1 MEGRKINNIS
11 TFTYGKYITTE
22 KVSFRGGYEFN
33 QGDTL
38 KGRVI
43 KEDSQSNKVTIK
55 LTNGMEI
62 EAELQGEVDL
72 KGGLLNFEVAELKDN
87 MLFLKLTANNT
98 EIINEEIAKESIDE
112 IMNFILKE
120 GLKKEDYNML
130 KAMVKYNI
138 PLTRE
143 NITTVKSIMEFSDKM
158 NNNPVEIKNFINSYL
173 NSRDIAA
180 NSKEGVYVS
189 QKLYEFFEA
198 FSKTD
203 LQEVLLFL
211 ENDIEFT
218 KENLESFNKL
228 FNNENAMEKVI
239 NEVNEKLGNAIAIE
253 DNTLNREILEKTL
266 NQEYS
271 KDVIEYKNNS
281 NNDINDMKEVNDI
294 KEIKNINDIKDI
306 KDIKNINDIK
316 DIKNINDIKD
326 IKDIKDNSINNIS
339 ILSKSSTGKTIQATL
354 IKESSKDNIVKE
366 SILKDS
372 IINDG
377 SKSEFFME
385 DDVKEIIKVLKNEN
399 KSMVN
404 ENKSELNINKEVLRE
419 SILKHKGKEVR
430 LNDAEAKLL
439 EVIINKDEIK
449 DKEINFIKNLFNSVE
464 SRQKGEEK
472 ELKSNDIRENIFNIS
487 KDLSKNITEKSE
499 GAKEVIRN
507 IISNL
512 KESDENSSQ
521 ILNIMKNSINDLK
534 LFNKINDQYYC
545 LDVPIN
551 FKENEY
557 PCKLIIKDDRKEGKS
572 IDSSNFKVAISVKTV
587 KLGTVDALLNVKNR
601 NIDLQL
607 KCDKSVM
614 NLFVISKEKL
624 KEIVESSGFSTKIEI
639 VERTEELQLSS
650 CREFFNDNNIAAVDI
665 TV

>member
-11 TFTYGKYITTE
+11 AFTYGKYIRTQ
-22 KVSFRGGYEFN
+22 KIGFKGNYDFK

-38 KGRVI
+38 KGIVV
-43 KEDSQSNKVTIK
+43 KHDAESNEVTIK

-62 EAELQGEVDL
+62 EAEIQGDVEL
-72 KGGLLNFEVAELKDN
+72 KGGILKFEVTEFKDN
-87 MLFLKLTANNT
+87 TLFLKLSDNKADVIQGEASKKIT
-98 EIINEEIAKESIDE
+98 DE
-112 IMNFILKE
+112 IMNFIIKE

-143 NITTVKSIMEFSDKM
+143 NITTVKSVLEFSGKM
-158 NNNPVEIKNFINSYL
+158 NNNPQEIKSFINTYL
-173 NSRDIAA
+173 NSRDIVV
-180 NSKEGVYVS
+180 NSREGLQIA
-189 QKLYEFFEA
+189 QKLYEFFKA
-198 FSKTD
+198 FSKAD

-211 ENDIEFT
+211 ENNIEFT
-218 KENLESFNKL
+218 KENLDSFNKL
-228 FNNENAMEKVI
+228 FNSENTMEKVI
-239 NEVNEKLGNAIAIE
+239 DAVNEEIGKAIAIE
-253 DNTLNREILEKTL
+253 EELLSENTVEQSLKQITL
-266 NQEYS
+266 KNGDEYTG
-271 KDVIEYKNNS
+271 KGKGT
-281 NNDINDMKEVNDI
+281 EV
-294 KEIKNINDIKDI
+294 
-306 KDIKNINDIK
+306 
-316 DIKNINDIKD
+316 
-326 IKDIKDNSINNIS
+326 
-339 ILSKSSTGKTIQATL
+339 GKTIMATL
-354 IKESSKDNIVKE
+354 VKESSKSHSINDNIVKDIIKNH
-366 SILKDS
+366 SIT
-372 IINDG
+372 
-377 SKSEFFME
+377 
-385 DDVKEIIKVLKNEN
+385 DDDAKEIIKLMKNDSNYVMSKETLKENILKHTGREVVLNDVEA
-399 KSMVN
+399 KSL
-404 ENKSELNINKEVLRE
+404 EAIINKEV
-419 SILKHKGKEVR
+419 
-430 LNDAEAKLL
+430 
-439 EVIINKDEIK
+439 IK
-449 DKEINFIKNLFNSVE
+449 DKDINFIKSLFNNIESKQISVA
-464 SRQKGEEK
+464 K
-472 ELKSNDIRENIFNIS
+472 ELESNDIRENIFNIS
-487 KDLSKNITEKSE
+487 KNLAKNVTEKSE

-507 IISNL
+507 IISSL
-512 KESDENSSQ
+512 KESNGNSTQ

>member
-326 IKDIKDNSINNIS
+326 IKNINDIKDIKDNSINNIS

-354 IKESSKDNIVKE
+354 IKESSKDNI
-366 SILKDS
+366 
-372 IINDG
+372 INDG
-377 SKSEFFME
+377 VKSDFFME

-419 SILKHKGKEVR
+419 SILKHTGKEVR

>member
-198 FSKTD
+198 FSKTN

-211 ENDIEFT
+211 ENGIEFT
-218 KENLESFNKL
+218 KENLESF
-228 FNNENAMEKVI
+228 
-239 NEVNEKLGNAIAIE
+239 
-253 DNTLNREILEKTL
+253 
-266 NQEYS
+266 Y
-271 KDVIEYKNNS
+271 
-281 NNDINDMKEVNDI
+281 
-294 KEIKNINDIKDI
+294 
-306 KDIKNINDIK
+306 
-316 DIKNINDIKD
+316 
-326 IKDIKDNSINNIS
+326 
-339 ILSKSSTGKTIQATL
+339 
-354 IKESSKDNIVKE
+354 
-366 SILKDS
+366 
-372 IINDG
+372 
-377 SKSEFFME
+377 
-385 DDVKEIIKVLKNEN
+385 
-399 KSMVN
+399 
-404 ENKSELNINKEVLRE
+404 
-419 SILKHKGKEVR
+419 
-430 LNDAEAKLL
+430 
-439 EVIINKDEIK
+439 
-449 DKEINFIKNLFNSVE
+449 
-464 SRQKGEEK
+464 
-472 ELKSNDIRENIFNIS
+472 
-487 KDLSKNITEKSE
+487 
-499 GAKEVIRN
+499 
-507 IISNL
+507 
-512 KESDENSSQ
+512 
-521 ILNIMKNSINDLK
+521 
-534 LFNKINDQYYC
+534 
-545 LDVPIN
+545 
-551 FKENEY
+551 
-557 PCKLIIKDDRKEGKS
+557 
-572 IDSSNFKVAISVKTV
+572 
-587 KLGTVDALLNVKNR
+587 
-601 NIDLQL
+601 
-607 KCDKSVM
+607 
-614 NLFVISKEKL
+614 
-624 KEIVESSGFSTKIEI
+624 
-639 VERTEELQLSS
+639 
-650 CREFFNDNNIAAVDI
+650 
-665 TV
+665 

>member
-1 MEGRKINNIS
+1 MEGWKINNIS

-98 EIINEEIAKESIDE
+98 EVINEEIAKESIDE

-198 FSKTD
+198 FSKTN

-211 ENDIEFT
+211 ENGIEFT

-228 FNNENAMEKVI
+228 FNNENAMEKVV

-266 NQEYS
+266 KQEYS
-271 KDVIEYKNNS
+271 KDVIDYKNNS
-281 NNDINDMKEVNDI
+281 NNDINDMKEVKDI
-294 KEIKNINDIKDI
+294 KNINDINDIKDI

-316 DIKNINDIKD
+316 DIKDITD
-326 IKDIKDNSINNIS
+326 TNINNIS

-354 IKESSKDNIVKE
+354 IKESSKDNI
-366 SILKDS
+366 
-372 IINDG
+372 INDG
-377 SKSEFFME
+377 AKSDFFME

-404 ENKSELNINKEVLRE
+404 ENKSELNINKEILRE
-419 SILKHKGKEVR
+419 SILKHTGKEVR

-499 GAKEVIRN
+499 EAKEVIRN

>member
-326 IKDIKDNSINNIS
+326 IKDNSINNIS

-354 IKESSKDNIVKE
+354 IKESSKDNI
-366 SILKDS
+366 
-372 IINDG
+372 INDG
-377 SKSEFFME
+377 VKSDFFME

-419 SILKHKGKEVR
+419 SILKHTGKEVR

-512 KESDENSSQ
+512 KESNGNSTQ
-521 ILNIMKNSINDLK
+521 ILNIMKSSINDLK

>member
-1 MEGRKINNIS
+1 M
-11 TFTYGKYITTE
+11 
-22 KVSFRGGYEFN
+22 SFRGGYEFN

-98 EIINEEIAKESIDE
+98 EVINEEIAKESIDE

-198 FSKTD
+198 FSKTN

-281 NNDINDMKEVNDI
+281 NNDINDMKEVKDI
-294 KEIKNINDIKDI
+294 KDIKNINDIKDI

-316 DIKNINDIKD
+316 DIKNIND

-354 IKESSKDNIVKE
+354 IKESSKDNI
-366 SILKDS
+366 
-372 IINDG
+372 INDG
-377 SKSEFFME
+377 AKSDFFME

-404 ENKSELNINKEVLRE
+404 ENKSELNINKEILRE
-419 SILKHKGKEVR
+419 SILKHTGKEVR

-464 SRQKGEEK
+464 SKQKGEEK

>member
-11 TFTYGKYITTE
+11 AFTYGKYIRTQ
-22 KVSFRGGYEFN
+22 KIGFKGNYDFK

-38 KGRVI
+38 KGIVV
-43 KEDSQSNKVTIK
+43 KHDAESNEVTIK

-62 EAELQGEVDL
+62 EAEIQGDVEL
-72 KGGLLNFEVAELKDN
+72 KGGILKFEVTEFKDN
-87 MLFLKLTANNT
+87 TLFLKLSDNKADVIQGEASKKIT
-98 EIINEEIAKESIDE
+98 DE
-112 IMNFILKE
+112 IMNFIIKE

-143 NITTVKSIMEFSDKM
+143 NITTVKSVLEFSGKM
-158 NNNPVEIKNFINSYL
+158 NNNPQEIKSFINTYL
-173 NSRDIAA
+173 NSRDIVV
-180 NSKEGVYVS
+180 NSREGLQIA
-189 QKLYEFFEA
+189 QKLYEFFKA
-198 FSKTD
+198 FSKTN

-211 ENDIEFT
+211 ESGIEFT

-271 KDVIEYKNNS
+271 KDFIEYKNNS

-294 KEIKNINDIKDI
+294 KNIN
-306 KDIKNINDIK
+306 
-316 DIKNINDIKD
+316 
-326 IKDIKDNSINNIS
+326 DIKDNSINNIS

-354 IKESSKDNIVKE
+354 IKESSKDNI
-366 SILKDS
+366 
-372 IINDG
+372 INDG
-377 SKSEFFME
+377 AKSDFFME

-419 SILKHKGKEVR
+419 SILKHTGKEVR

-464 SRQKGEEK
+464 SIQKGEEK

>member
-22 KVSFRGGYEFN
+22 KVRFRGGYEFN

-98 EIINEEIAKESIDE
+98 EVINEEIAKESIDE

-266 NQEYS
+266 KQEYS
-271 KDVIEYKNNS
+271 KDVIDYKNNS
-281 NNDINDMKEVNDI
+281 NNDINDMKEV
-294 KEIKNINDIKDI
+294 KDI

-316 DIKNINDIKD
+316 DTKD
-326 IKDIKDNSINNIS
+326 ITDNNSS

-404 ENKSELNINKEVLRE
+404 ENKSELNINKEILRE
-419 SILKHKGKEVR
+419 SILKHTGKEIR

-472 ELKSNDIRENIFNIS
+472 ELKSNNIRENIFNIS

-557 PCKLIIKDDRKEGKS
+557 PCKLIIKDDRKEGKA
-572 IDSSNFKVAISVKTV
+572 IDSSNFKVAVSVKTV

-614 NLFVISKEKL
+614 NLFVISKGKL

>member
-1 MEGRKINNIS
+1 M
-11 TFTYGKYITTE
+11 
-22 KVSFRGGYEFN
+22 SFRGGYEFN

-98 EIINEEIAKESIDE
+98 EVINEEIAKESIDE

-198 FSKTD
+198 FSKTN

-211 ENDIEFT
+211 ENGIEFT

-266 NQEYS
+266 KQEYS
-271 KDVIEYKNNS
+271 KDVIDYKNNS
-281 NNDINDMKEVNDI
+281 NNDINDMKEVKDI
-294 KEIKNINDIKDI
+294 KNINDINDIKDI

-316 DIKNINDIKD
+316 DIKDITD
-326 IKDIKDNSINNIS
+326 TNINNIS

-354 IKESSKDNIVKE
+354 IKESSKDNI
-366 SILKDS
+366 
-372 IINDG
+372 INDG
-377 SKSEFFME
+377 AKSDFFME

-404 ENKSELNINKEVLRE
+404 ENKSELNINKEILRE
-419 SILKHKGKEVR
+419 SILKHTGKEVR

-499 GAKEVIRN
+499 EAKEVIRN

>member
-1 MEGRKINNIS
+1 M
-11 TFTYGKYITTE
+11 
-22 KVSFRGGYEFN
+22 SFRGGYEFN

-98 EIINEEIAKESIDE
+98 EVINEEIAKESIDE

-198 FSKTD
+198 FSKTN

-211 ENDIEFT
+211 ENGIEFT

-266 NQEYS
+266 KQEYS
-271 KDVIEYKNNS
+271 KDVIDYKNNS
-281 NNDINDMKEVNDI
+281 NNDIN
-294 KEIKNINDIKDI
+294 
-306 KDIKNINDIK
+306 
-316 DIKNINDIKD
+316 
-326 IKDIKDNSINNIS
+326 DIKDNSINNIS

-354 IKESSKDNIVKE
+354 IKESSKDNI
-366 SILKDS
+366 
-372 IINDG
+372 INDG
-377 SKSEFFME
+377 AKSDFFME

-419 SILKHKGKEVR
+419 SILKHTGKEVR

>member
-98 EIINEEIAKESIDE
+98 EVINEEIAKESIDE

-271 KDVIEYKNNS
+271 KDVIDYKNNS
-281 NNDINDMKEVNDI
+281 NNDINDMKEVKDI

-316 DIKNINDIKD
+316 DIKNIND

-354 IKESSKDNIVKE
+354 IKESSKDNI
-366 SILKDS
+366 
-372 IINDG
+372 INDG
-377 SKSEFFME
+377 AKSDFFME

-419 SILKHKGKEVR
+419 SILKHTGKEVR

>member
-198 FSKTD
+198 FSKTN

-211 ENDIEFT
+211 ESGIEFT

-326 IKDIKDNSINNIS
+326 IKDNSINNIS

-354 IKESSKDNIVKE
+354 IKESSKDNI
-366 SILKDS
+366 
-372 IINDG
+372 INDG
-377 SKSEFFME
+377 VKSDFFME

-419 SILKHKGKEVR
+419 SILKHTGKEVR

-639 VERTEELQLSS
+639 VERTEELQLLS

>member
-316 DIKNINDIKD
+316 DIK
-326 IKDIKDNSINNIS
+326 DNSINNIS

-354 IKESSKDNIVKE
+354 IKESSKDNI
-366 SILKDS
+366 
-372 IINDG
+372 INDG
-377 SKSEFFME
+377 VKSDFFME

-419 SILKHKGKEVR
+419 SILKHTGKEVR

>member
-198 FSKTD
+198 FSKTN

-211 ENDIEFT
+211 ESGIEFT

-326 IKDIKDNSINNIS
+326 IKDNSINNIS

-354 IKESSKDNIVKE
+354 IKESSKDNI
-366 SILKDS
+366 
-372 IINDG
+372 INDG
-377 SKSEFFME
+377 AKSDFFME

-419 SILKHKGKEVR
+419 SILKHTGKEVR

>member
-1 MEGRKINNIS
+1 M
-11 TFTYGKYITTE
+11 
-22 KVSFRGGYEFN
+22 SFRGGYEFN

-98 EIINEEIAKESIDE
+98 EVINEEIAKESIDE

-198 FSKTD
+198 FSKTN

-211 ENDIEFT
+211 ENGIEFT

-266 NQEYS
+266 KQEYS
-271 KDVIEYKNNS
+271 KDVIDYKNNS
-281 NNDINDMKEVNDI
+281 NNDINDMKEVKDI
-294 KEIKNINDIKDI
+294 KNINDINDIKDI

-316 DIKNINDIKD
+316 DIKDITD
-326 IKDIKDNSINNIS
+326 TNINNIS

-354 IKESSKDNIVKE
+354 IKESSKDNI
-366 SILKDS
+366 
-372 IINDG
+372 INDG
-377 SKSEFFME
+377 AKSDFFME

-404 ENKSELNINKEVLRE
+404 ENKSELNINKEILRE
-419 SILKHKGKEVR
+419 SILKHTGKEVR
-430 LNDAEAKLL
+430 LNDAEVKLL

-464 SRQKGEEK
+464 SKQKGEEK

>member
-1 MEGRKINNIS
+1 M
-11 TFTYGKYITTE
+11 
-22 KVSFRGGYEFN
+22 SFRGGYEFN

-98 EIINEEIAKESIDE
+98 EVINEEIAKESIDE

-198 FSKTD
+198 FSKTN

-281 NNDINDMKEVNDI
+281 NNDINDMKEV
-294 KEIKNINDIKDI
+294 KDI

-316 DIKNINDIKD
+316 DIKNINDIKDIKNIND

-354 IKESSKDNIVKE
+354 IKESSKDNI
-366 SILKDS
+366 
-372 IINDG
+372 INDG
-377 SKSEFFME
+377 AKSDFFME

-419 SILKHKGKEVR
+419 SILKHTGKEVR

-464 SRQKGEEK
+464 SKQKGEEK

-624 KEIVESSGFSTKIEI
+624 KEIVESSGFSTKIEV

>member
-1 MEGRKINNIS
+1 M
-11 TFTYGKYITTE
+11 
-22 KVSFRGGYEFN
+22 SFRGGYEFN

-98 EIINEEIAKESIDE
+98 EVINEEIAKESIDE

-198 FSKTD
+198 FSKTN

-266 NQEYS
+266 KQEHS
-271 KDVIEYKNNS
+271 KDVIDYKNNS
-281 NNDINDMKEVNDI
+281 NNDINDMKEVKDI
-294 KEIKNINDIKDI
+294 KNINDINDIKDI

-316 DIKNINDIKD
+316 DITDNNIN
-326 IKDIKDNSINNIS
+326 NSS

-354 IKESSKDNIVKE
+354 IKESSKDNI
-366 SILKDS
+366 
-372 IINDG
+372 INDG
-377 SKSEFFME
+377 AKSDFFME

-419 SILKHKGKEVR
+419 SILKHTGKEVR

>member
-1 MEGRKINNIS
+1 M
-11 TFTYGKYITTE
+11 
-22 KVSFRGGYEFN
+22 SFRGGYEFN

-198 FSKTD
+198 FSKTN

-281 NNDINDMKEVNDI
+281 NNDINDMKEVKDI

-316 DIKNINDIKD
+316 DIKNIND

-354 IKESSKDNIVKE
+354 IKESSKDNI
-366 SILKDS
+366 
-372 IINDG
+372 INDG
-377 SKSEFFME
+377 AKSDFFME

-419 SILKHKGKEVR
+419 SILKHTGKEVR

-464 SRQKGEEK
+464 SKQKGEEK

-507 IISNL
+507 IISSL
-512 KESDENSSQ
+512 KESNGNSTQ
-521 ILNIMKNSINDLK
+521 ILNIMKSSINDLK

-545 LDVPIN
+545 LDIPVN

>member
-1 MEGRKINNIS
+1 M
-11 TFTYGKYITTE
+11 
-22 KVSFRGGYEFN
+22 SFRGGYEFN

-98 EIINEEIAKESIDE
+98 EVINEEIAKESIDE

-198 FSKTD
+198 FSKTN

-281 NNDINDMKEVNDI
+281 NNDINDMKEV
-294 KEIKNINDIKDI
+294 

-354 IKESSKDNIVKE
+354 IKESSKDNI
-366 SILKDS
+366 
-372 IINDG
+372 INDG
-377 SKSEFFME
+377 AKSDFFME

-419 SILKHKGKEVR
+419 SILKHTGKEVR

-614 NLFVISKEKL
+614 NLFVITKEKL

>member
-1 MEGRKINNIS
+1 M
-11 TFTYGKYITTE
+11 
-22 KVSFRGGYEFN
+22 SFRGGYEFN

-98 EIINEEIAKESIDE
+98 EVINEEIAKESIDE

-173 NSRDIAA
+173 NSRNIAA

-198 FSKTD
+198 FSKTN

-266 NQEYS
+266 KQEYS
-271 KDVIEYKNNS
+271 KDVIDYKNNS
-281 NNDINDMKEVNDI
+281 NNDINDMKEVKDI
-294 KEIKNINDIKDI
+294 KNINDINDIKDI

-316 DIKNINDIKD
+316 DIKDIKD
-326 IKDIKDNSINNIS
+326 ITDNNINNSS

-354 IKESSKDNIVKE
+354 IKESSKDNI
-366 SILKDS
+366 
-372 IINDG
+372 INDG
-377 SKSEFFME
+377 AKSDFFME

-419 SILKHKGKEVR
+419 SILKHTGKEVR

-472 ELKSNDIRENIFNIS
+472 ELKSNDIRENIFSIS

>member
-326 IKDIKDNSINNIS
+326 IKDNSINNIS

-354 IKESSKDNIVKE
+354 IKESSKDNI
-366 SILKDS
+366 
-372 IINDG
+372 INDG
-377 SKSEFFME
+377 VKSDFFME

-419 SILKHKGKEVR
+419 SILKHTGKEVR

>member
-1 MEGRKINNIS
+1 M
-11 TFTYGKYITTE
+11 
-22 KVSFRGGYEFN
+22 SFRGGYEFN

-198 FSKTD
+198 FSKTN

-326 IKDIKDNSINNIS
+326 IKDNSINNIS

-354 IKESSKDNIVKE
+354 IKESSKDNI
-366 SILKDS
+366 
-372 IINDG
+372 INDG
-377 SKSEFFME
+377 AKSDFFME

-419 SILKHKGKEVR
+419 SILKHTGKEVR

-464 SRQKGEEK
+464 SKQKGEEK

>member
-1 MEGRKINNIS
+1 
-11 TFTYGKYITTE
+11 
-22 KVSFRGGYEFN
+22 
-33 QGDTL
+33 
-38 KGRVI
+38 
-43 KEDSQSNKVTIK
+43 
-55 LTNGMEI
+55 MEI

-98 EIINEEIAKESIDE
+98 EVINEEIAKESIDE

-266 NQEYS
+266 KQEYS
-271 KDVIEYKNNS
+271 KDVIDYKNNS
-281 NNDINDMKEVNDI
+281 NNDIND
-294 KEIKNINDIKDI
+294 IKDT
-306 KDIKNINDIK
+306 KDIT
-316 DIKNINDIKD
+316 
-326 IKDIKDNSINNIS
+326 DNNSS

-404 ENKSELNINKEVLRE
+404 ENKSELNINKEILRE
-419 SILKHKGKEVR
+419 SILKHTGKEIR

-557 PCKLIIKDDRKEGKS
+557 PCKLIIKDDRKEGKA
-572 IDSSNFKVAISVKTV
+572 IDSSNFKVAVSVKTV

-614 NLFVISKEKL
+614 NLFVISKGKL

>member
-1 MEGRKINNIS
+1 MEGWKINNIS

-98 EIINEEIAKESIDE
+98 EVINEEIAKESIDE

-271 KDVIEYKNNS
+271 KDVIDYKNNS
-281 NNDINDMKEVNDI
+281 NNDINDMKEVKDI

-316 DIKNINDIKD
+316 DIKNIND

-354 IKESSKDNIVKE
+354 IKESSKDNI
-366 SILKDS
+366 
-372 IINDG
+372 INDG
-377 SKSEFFME
+377 AKSDFFME

-419 SILKHKGKEVR
+419 SILKHTGKEVR

>member
-1 MEGRKINNIS
+1 M
-11 TFTYGKYITTE
+11 
-22 KVSFRGGYEFN
+22 SFRGGYEFN

-98 EIINEEIAKESIDE
+98 EVINEEIAKESIDE

-198 FSKTD
+198 FSKTN

-281 NNDINDMKEVNDI
+281 NNDINDMKEVKDI
-294 KEIKNINDIKDI
+294 KDIKNINDIKDI

-316 DIKNINDIKD
+316 DIKNIND

-354 IKESSKDNIVKE
+354 IKESSKDNI
-366 SILKDS
+366 
-372 IINDG
+372 INDG
-377 SKSEFFME
+377 AKSDFFME

-419 SILKHKGKEVR
+419 SILKHTGKEVR

>member
-198 FSKTD
+198 FSKTN

-211 ENDIEFT
+211 ESGIEFT

-294 KEIKNINDIKDI
+294 K
-306 KDIKNINDIK
+306 DIKNINDIK

-354 IKESSKDNIVKE
+354 IKESSKDNI
-366 SILKDS
+366 
-372 IINDG
+372 INDG
-377 SKSEFFME
+377 AKSDFFME

-419 SILKHKGKEVR
+419 SILKHTGKEVR

-487 KDLSKNITEKSE
+487 KDLSKNIIEKSE

>member
-98 EIINEEIAKESIDE
+98 EIINEKIAKESIDE

-198 FSKTD
+198 FSKTN

-211 ENDIEFT
+211 ESGIEFT

-281 NNDINDMKEVNDI
+281 NNDINDMKEV
-294 KEIKNINDIKDI
+294 KDI

-326 IKDIKDNSINNIS
+326 IKDNSISNIS

-354 IKESSKDNIVKE
+354 IKESSKDNI
-366 SILKDS
+366 
-372 IINDG
+372 INDG
-377 SKSEFFME
+377 AKSDFFME

-419 SILKHKGKEVR
+419 SILKHTGKEVR

>member
-316 DIKNINDIKD
+316 DIK
-326 IKDIKDNSINNIS
+326 DNSINNIS

-354 IKESSKDNIVKE
+354 IKESSKDNI
-366 SILKDS
+366 
-372 IINDG
+372 INDG
-377 SKSEFFME
+377 VKSDFFME

-404 ENKSELNINKEVLRE
+404 ENKSELNINKEILRE
-419 SILKHKGKEVR
+419 SILKHTGKEVR

>member
-1 MEGRKINNIS
+1 MEGWKINNIS

-98 EIINEEIAKESIDE
+98 EVINEEIAKESIDE

-198 FSKTD
+198 FSKTN

-281 NNDINDMKEVNDI
+281 NNDINDMKEV
-294 KEIKNINDIKDI
+294 KDI

-316 DIKNINDIKD
+316 DIKNIND

-354 IKESSKDNIVKE
+354 IKESSKDNI
-366 SILKDS
+366 
-372 IINDG
+372 INDG
-377 SKSEFFME
+377 AKSDFFME

-419 SILKHKGKEVR
+419 SILKHTGKEVR

-464 SRQKGEEK
+464 SKQKGEEK

>member
-1 MEGRKINNIS
+1 M
-11 TFTYGKYITTE
+11 
-22 KVSFRGGYEFN
+22 SFRGGYEFN

-43 KEDSQSNKVTIK
+43 KEDSKSNKVTIK

-98 EIINEEIAKESIDE
+98 EVINEEIAKESIDE

-198 FSKTD
+198 FSKTN

-281 NNDINDMKEVNDI
+281 NNDINDMKEVKDI
-294 KEIKNINDIKDI
+294 KDIKNINDIKDI

-316 DIKNINDIKD
+316 DIKNIND

-354 IKESSKDNIVKE
+354 IKESSKDNI
-366 SILKDS
+366 
-372 IINDG
+372 INDG
-377 SKSEFFME
+377 AKSDFFME

-419 SILKHKGKEVR
+419 SILKHTGKEVR

>member
-1 MEGRKINNIS
+1 M
-11 TFTYGKYITTE
+11 
-22 KVSFRGGYEFN
+22 SFRGGYEFN

-98 EIINEEIAKESIDE
+98 EVINEEIAKESIDE

-198 FSKTD
+198 FSKTN

-281 NNDINDMKEVNDI
+281 NNDINDMKEV
-294 KEIKNINDIKDI
+294 KDI

-316 DIKNINDIKD
+316 DIKNIND

-354 IKESSKDNIVKE
+354 IKESSKDNI
-366 SILKDS
+366 
-372 IINDG
+372 INDG
-377 SKSEFFME
+377 AKSDFFME

-419 SILKHKGKEVR
+419 SILKHTGKEVR

-464 SRQKGEEK
+464 SKQKGEEK

>member
-1 MEGRKINNIS
+1 MR
-11 TFTYGKYITTE
+11 TE
-22 KVSFRGGYEFN
+22 KISLRGSYQFKK
-33 QGDTL
+33 GDTL

-43 KEDSQSNKVTIK
+43 KQDSQDNKVTIK

-62 EAELQGEVDL
+62 DAELQGEVDL

-98 EIINEEIAKESIDE
+98 EVINEEIAKESIDE

-180 NSKEGVYVS
+180 NSKEWVYVS

-266 NQEYS
+266 KQEYS
-271 KDVIEYKNNS
+271 KDVIDYKNNS
-281 NNDINDMKEVNDI
+281 NNDINDMKEV
-294 KEIKNINDIKDI
+294 
-306 KDIKNINDIK
+306 KDIKNINDTK
-316 DIKNINDIKD
+316 DIT
-326 IKDIKDNSINNIS
+326 DNNSS

-404 ENKSELNINKEVLRE
+404 ENKSELNINKEILRE
-419 SILKHKGKEVR
+419 SILKHTGKEIR

-534 LFNKINDQYYC
+534 LFNKINEQYYC

-551 FKENEY
+551 FKKNEY
-557 PCKLIIKDDRKEGKS
+557 PCKLIIKDDRKEGKA
-572 IDSSNFKVAISVKTV
+572 IDSSNFKVAVSVKTV

-614 NLFVISKEKL
+614 NLFVISKGKL

>member
-98 EIINEEIAKESIDE
+98 EVINEEIAKESIDE

-266 NQEYS
+266 KQEYS
-271 KDVIEYKNNS
+271 KDVIDYKNNS
-281 NNDINDMKEVNDI
+281 NNDINDMKEV
-294 KEIKNINDIKDI
+294 KDI

-316 DIKNINDIKD
+316 DTKD
-326 IKDIKDNSINNIS
+326 ITDNNSS

-404 ENKSELNINKEVLRE
+404 ENKSELNINKEILRE
-419 SILKHKGKEVR
+419 SILKHTGKEIR

-472 ELKSNDIRENIFNIS
+472 ELKSNNIRENIFNIS

-557 PCKLIIKDDRKEGKS
+557 PCKLIIKDDRKEGKA
-572 IDSSNFKVAISVKTV
+572 IDSSNFKVAVSVKTV

-614 NLFVISKEKL
+614 NLFVISKGKL

>member
-1 MEGRKINNIS
+1 M
-11 TFTYGKYITTE
+11 
-22 KVSFRGGYEFN
+22 SFRGGYEFN

-98 EIINEEIAKESIDE
+98 EVINEEIAKESIDE

-198 FSKTD
+198 FSKTN

-271 KDVIEYKNNS
+271 KDVIDYKNNS
-281 NNDINDMKEVNDI
+281 NNDINDMKEVKDI
-294 KEIKNINDIKDI
+294 KE
-306 KDIKNINDIK
+306 
-316 DIKNINDIKD
+316 IKNINDIKD

-354 IKESSKDNIVKE
+354 IKESSKDNI
-366 SILKDS
+366 
-372 IINDG
+372 INDG
-377 SKSEFFME
+377 AKSDFFME

-419 SILKHKGKEVR
+419 SILKHTGKEVR

-534 LFNKINDQYYC
+534 LFNKINNQYYC

>member
-306 KDIKNINDIK
+306 KD
-316 DIKNINDIKD
+316 
-326 IKDIKDNSINNIS
+326 NSINNIS

-354 IKESSKDNIVKE
+354 IKESSKDNI
-366 SILKDS
+366 
-372 IINDG
+372 INDG
-377 SKSEFFME
+377 VKSDFFME

-419 SILKHKGKEVR
+419 SILKHTGKEVR

-521 ILNIMKNSINDLK
+521 ILNIMKNSINELK

-601 NIDLQL
+601 NIELQL

>member
-1 MEGRKINNIS
+1 M
-11 TFTYGKYITTE
+11 
-22 KVSFRGGYEFN
+22 SFRGGYEFN

-98 EIINEEIAKESIDE
+98 EVINEEIAKESIDE

-198 FSKTD
+198 FSKTN

-266 NQEYS
+266 KQEYS
-271 KDVIEYKNNS
+271 KDVIDYKNNS
-281 NNDINDMKEVNDI
+281 NNDINDMKEVKDI

-306 KDIKNINDIK
+306 KNIN
-316 DIKNINDIKD
+316 
-326 IKDIKDNSINNIS
+326 DIKDNSINNIS

-354 IKESSKDNIVKE
+354 IKESSKDNI
-366 SILKDS
+366 
-372 IINDG
+372 INDG
-377 SKSEFFME
+377 AKSDFFME

-404 ENKSELNINKEVLRE
+404 ENKSELNINKEILRE
-419 SILKHKGKEVR
+419 SILKHTGKEVR

>member
-294 KEIKNINDIKDI
+294 KDIKNINDI

-316 DIKNINDIKD
+316 DIKNIND

-354 IKESSKDNIVKE
+354 IKESSKDNI
-366 SILKDS
+366 
-372 IINDG
+372 INDG
-377 SKSEFFME
+377 VKSDFFME

-419 SILKHKGKEVR
+419 SILKHTGKEVR

-487 KDLSKNITEKSE
+487 KDLSKNIIEKSE
-499 GAKEVIRN
+499 GVKEVIRN

>member
-1 MEGRKINNIS
+1 M
-11 TFTYGKYITTE
+11 
-22 KVSFRGGYEFN
+22 SFRGGYEFN

-98 EIINEEIAKESIDE
+98 EVINEEIAKESIDE

-198 FSKTD
+198 FSKTN

-211 ENDIEFT
+211 ENGIEFT

-281 NNDINDMKEVNDI
+281 NNDINDMKEVKDI
-294 KEIKNINDIKDI
+294 KEIKNIN
-306 KDIKNINDIK
+306 
-316 DIKNINDIKD
+316 D

-354 IKESSKDNIVKE
+354 IKESSKDNI
-366 SILKDS
+366 
-372 IINDG
+372 INDG
-377 SKSEFFME
+377 AKSDFFME

-419 SILKHKGKEVR
+419 SILKHTGKEVR
-430 LNDAEAKLL
+430 LNDAEVKLL

-464 SRQKGEEK
+464 SKQKGEEK

-557 PCKLIIKDDRKEGKS
+557 PCKLIIKDDRKEGKA